1 MPVLL
6 TAPADSVIR
15 FCVDD
20 LAEFYY
26 TIRVARTRSQR
37 NAIAT
42 PFAASDLA
50 HFKAFDATKH
60 WGQCHLALASLAM
73 GDSLAVELAQQSHVG
88 VLRYLAGALVPSQ
101 TVSHRRAFP
110 RGDFAEFL
118 CIDDHISAQ
127 VVNRRAAQLAPAR
140 DTDVFSQATAAYD
153 AVHLVQHPKKKRRGL
168 LEGTFLGAEIDGDAG
183 LVSAPR
189 DRLLTLMLCTGEVAR
204 RGWATPKLLSMLL
217 GCWIHA
223 LMFRRPAMCVLD
235 ASFAEAAKHPATHLR
250 RLPRQVRNE
259 LLAVSVL
266 GPLLQTDLRVS
277 WCPELFCMDAS
288 PTGSG
293 LCSAPSTE
301 AAVRELWRLSE
312 QRGFY
317 TKLEAPSSAALREL
331 GFESSVPYES
341 NEDCSGSLFP
351 LHNSLAEGILFDCI
365 ELSYCQTGWSEA
377 HLALGLM
384 VHPFAADVASQGTFE
399 LCSPAVFGV
408 LQSLAARGVV
418 RDWHFCPPAASFAS
432 RGVRRVRSA
441 SCPAGFPQLGA
452 RAVADNK
459 LARAVAFLC
468 CLVASSGCFFSVHQP
483 RQSLLFHLHCF
494 RQVLRQGAG
503 FLRWCACASGAPFK
517 GAATWLHNKAWLLDL
532 GSACRCVTPHFKLE
546 GTLGSN
552 S

>member
-26 TIRVARTRSQR
+26 TIRVTRTRSQR

-101 TVSHRRAFP
+101 TVSYRRAFP

-140 DTDVFSQATAAYD
+140 DTDVFSRATAAYD

-189 DRLLTLMLCTGEVAR
+189 DRLLILMLCTGEVAR

-259 LLAVSVL
+259 LLAVSDPSCRQTCGSPGARSSFAWMQVPLGRGSVL
-266 GPLLQTDLRVS
+266 PLLLKLLCENSGVS
-277 WCPELFCMDAS
+277 
-288 PTGSG
+288 
-293 LCSAPSTE
+293 
-301 AAVRELWRLSE
+301 R
-312 QRGFY
+312 
-317 TKLEAPSSAALREL
+317 SSAA
-331 GFESSVPYES
+331 FTP
-341 NEDCSGSLFP
+341 SLKLLP
-351 LHNSLAEGILFDCI
+351 V
-365 ELSYCQTGWSEA
+365 Q
-377 HLALGLM
+377 
-384 VHPFAADVASQGTFE
+384 
-399 LCSPAVFGV
+399 LCE
-408 LQSLAARGVV
+408 
-418 RDWHFCPPAASFAS
+418 
-432 RGVRRVRSA
+432 
-441 SCPAGFPQLGA
+441 
-452 RAVADNK
+452 N
-459 LARAVAFLC
+459 
-468 CLVASSGCFFSVHQP
+468 
-483 RQSLLFHLHCF
+483 
-494 RQVLRQGAG
+494 
-503 FLRWCACASGAPFK
+503 
-517 GAATWLHNKAWLLDL
+517 
-532 GSACRCVTPHFKLE
+532 
-546 GTLGSN
+546 
-552 S
+552 